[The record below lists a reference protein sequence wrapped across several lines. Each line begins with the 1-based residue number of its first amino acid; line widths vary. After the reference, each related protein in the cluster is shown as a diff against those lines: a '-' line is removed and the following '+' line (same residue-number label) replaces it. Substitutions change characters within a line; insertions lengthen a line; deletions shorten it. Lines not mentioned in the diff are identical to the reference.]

1 MPPPS
6 QGDLEKPRPKRRPT
20 IEDLALAADVSVATV
35 DRVLN
40 KRHPVR
46 EDTARRVVEAAER
59 IGFYARGLLRQRLD
73 ERIPFR
79 TLSFLLQKRND
90 YFYQQLGAELIAA
103 TRAASAVR
111 GRPVVEFMDELIPSM
126 IAERLRQAGGSADA
140 VAVVAVEHPHV
151 NAAIEELQQRGV
163 PVFTLLTDVTTPARA
178 GYLGLDGRKTGR
190 TAAWT
195 ISRLA
200 REPGKIGIL
209 VGSHRYLGQE
219 LAEISFRTYLREHAP
234 EFRPLEP
241 LVNLDDSR
249 IAYEACVDLI
259 GTNPDLVGIYMAG
272 GGMAG
277 MVRALREEG
286 RNREGGAAPA
296 SEAGRG
302 RHILAVC
309 NELIPETRAALI
321 DGVID
326 MVIATPTATLARR
339 TVEAMIE
346 ALAGPLDVATRQ
358 FQLPAEL
365 YISENV

>member
-1 MPPPS
+1 MSSEPAQP
-6 QGDLEKPRPKRRPT
+6 PRPKRRPT
-20 IEDLALAADVSVATV
+20 IEDLAAAASVSVATV

-40 KRHPVR
+40 NRHPVR

-59 IGFYARGLLRQRLD
+59 IGFYAQGLLQQRLD
-73 ERIPFR
+73 ERIAPR
-79 TLSFLLQKRND
+79 TFTFLLQKRND
-90 YFYQQLGAELIAA
+90 HFYQQLGAELTAA
-103 TRAASAVR
+103 TKASTAIR
-111 GRPVVEFMDELIPSM
+111 GRPVIEFMDELVPSM
-126 IAERLRQAGGSADA
+126 IAGRLRHAGATADA

-151 NAAIEELQQRGV
+151 NAAIEELHQRGV
-163 PVFTLLTDVTTPARA
+163 PVFTLLTDLTTTARA

-195 ISRLA
+195 ITRLA
-200 REPGKIGIL
+200 RAPGKIGIL

-259 GTNPDLVGIYMAG
+259 GANTDLVGIYMAG

-277 MVRALREEG
+277 MIKALREE
-286 RNREGGAAPA
+286 
-296 SEAGRG
+296 AGG

-326 MVIATPTATLARR
+326 LVIATPCAALARR
-339 TVEAMIE
+339 AVEAMIE
-346 ALAGPLDVATRQ
+346 ALHGPLDESVRQ
-358 FQLPAEL
+358 IQLPAEL

>member
-1 MPPPS
+1 MQSPPA
-6 QGDLEKPRPKRRPT
+6 EAAARPRIKRRPT
-20 IEDLALAADVSVATV
+20 IEDLAAEAKVSVATV

-59 IGFYARGLLRQRLD
+59 IGFYARGLLQQRLD

-79 TLSFLLQKRND
+79 TFAFLLQKRD

-103 TRAASAVR
+103 TKATSAIR
-111 GRPVVEFMDELIPSM
+111 GRPVVEFIDELVPSV
-126 IAERLRQAGGSADA
+126 IAERLRQAGASADA
-140 VAVVAVEHPHV
+140 VAVVAVEHPYV
-151 NAAIEELQQRGV
+151 NAAIEELHQRGV
-163 PVFTLLTDVTTPARA
+163 PVFALLADVTTPARA
-178 GYLGLDGRKTGR
+178 GYLGLDGRKIGR

-200 REPGKIGIL
+200 KEPGKIGIL
-209 VGSHRYLGQE
+209 VGSHRYLNQE

-249 IAYEACVDLI
+249 IAYEASVDLI
-259 GTNPDLVGIYMAG
+259 GANPDLVGIYMAG

-277 MVRALREEG
+277 MIRALREV
-286 RNREGGAAPA
+286 A
-296 SEAGRG
+296 SG

-309 NELIPETRAALI
+309 NELIPDTRAALI

-326 MVIATPTATLARR
+326 LAIATPVGALARR
-339 TVEAMIE
+339 TVEAMID
-346 ALAGPLDVATRQ
+346 ALAGPLDESVRQ
-358 FQLPAEL
+358 IQLPAEL

>member
-1 MPPPS
+1 MTTTPAEAAALTRQS
-6 QGDLEKPRPKRRPT
+6 RRPT
-20 IEDLALAADVSVATV
+20 IEDLAASAGVSVATV

-59 IGFYARGLLRQRLD
+59 IGFYARGLLQQRLN

-79 TLSFLLQKRND
+79 TFAFLLQKHND
-90 YFYQQLGAELIAA
+90 PFYQQLAADLIAA
-103 TRAASAVR
+103 TRTATAVR
-111 GRPVVEFMDELIPSM
+111 GRPVVEFMDELVPTI
-126 IAERLRQAGGSADA
+126 IAERLRQAGASADA

-151 NAAIEELQQRGV
+151 TAAIEELQQRGV
-163 PVFTLLTDVTTPARA
+163 PVFTLLSDLTTPARA

-190 TAAWT
+190 TAAWA

-200 REPGKIGIL
+200 LAPGKIGIL

-234 EFRPLEP
+234 DFRPLEP

-249 IAYEACVDLI
+249 IAYESCVDLI
-259 GTNPDLVGIYMAG
+259 GSNRDLVGIYMVG

-277 MVRALREEG
+277 MIQALREE
-286 RNREGGAAPA
+286 A
-296 SEAGRG
+296 SE

-309 NELIPETRAALI
+309 NELIPETRTALI

-326 MVIATPTATLARR
+326 LVIATPTAALARR
-339 TVEAMIE
+339 TVEAMID
-346 ALAGPLDVATRQ
+346 ALAGPANESVLQV
-358 FQLPAEL
+358 QLPAEL

>member
-1 MPPPS
+1 MPSTPIEVA
-6 QGDLEKPRPKRRPT
+6 EKTRIKRRPT
-20 IEDLALAADVSVATV
+20 IEDLADAAGVSVATV

-59 IGFYARGLLRQRLD
+59 IGFYAHGLLQQRLD

-79 TLSFLLQKRND
+79 TFAFLLQKRND
-90 YFYQQLGAELIAA
+90 YFYQQLGAELAAA
-103 TRAASAVR
+103 TKATITVR
-111 GRPVVEFMDELIPSM
+111 GKPVIEFMDELVPSM
-126 IAERLRQAGGSADA
+126 IADRLRQAGASADA

-151 NAAIEELQQRGV
+151 NAAIEELQRQGV

-195 ISRLA
+195 ITRLA
-200 REPGKIGIL
+200 KAPGKIGIL

-234 EFRPLEP
+234 DFRPLEP

-249 IAYEACVDLI
+249 IAYEASMDLI
-259 GTNPDLVGIYMAG
+259 GANPDLVGIYMAG

-277 MVRALREEG
+277 MIKALREE
-286 RNREGGAAPA
+286 A
-296 SEAGRG
+296 SERRGQNQG

-309 NELIPETRAALI
+309 NELIPETRTALI

-326 MVIATPTATLARR
+326 MVIATPAGALARR
-339 TVEAMIE
+339 TVAAMID
-346 ALAGPLDVATRQ
+346 ALAGPLDESVRQ
-358 FQLPAEL
+358 IQLPAEL

>member
-1 MPPPS
+1 MKFAMQAPPD
-6 QGDLEKPRPKRRPT
+6 QTVARPRIKRRPT
-20 IEDLALAADVSVATV
+20 IEDLAAEASVSVATV

-59 IGFYARGLLRQRLD
+59 IGFYARGLLQQRLD

-79 TLSFLLQKRND
+79 TFAFLLQKRD
-90 YFYQQLGAELIAA
+90 FFYQRLGAELSAA
-103 TRAASAVR
+103 TKAAGTIR
-111 GRPVVEFMDELIPSM
+111 GRPIVEFIDELVPSM
-126 IAERLRQAGGSADA
+126 IADRLLEAGAAADA
-140 VAVVAVEHPHV
+140 IAVVAVEHPHV
-151 NAAIEELQQRGV
+151 NAAIEELHGRGV

-178 GYLGLDGRKTGR
+178 GFLGMDGRKIGR
-190 TAAWT
+190 SAAWT

-200 REPGKIGIL
+200 KTPGKIGIL
-209 VGSHRYLGQE
+209 VGSHRYLNQE

-249 IAYEACVDLI
+249 IAYEACVELI
-259 GTNPDLVGIYMAG
+259 GGNRDLVGIYMAG

-277 MVRALREEG
+277 MIKALREE
-286 RNREGGAAPA
+286 AD
-296 SEAGRG
+296 G

-326 MVIATPTATLARR
+326 LVIQTPVGPLARR
-339 TVEAMIE
+339 TVEAMID
-346 ALAGPLDVATRQ
+346 ALSGPLDESVRQ
-358 FQLPAEL
+358 IQLPAEL